1 MRVQSQPK
9 AGIYPPA
16 PSNVSE
22 TLSSPSESERPSL
35 TNKNLSTFAEHAK
48 LVISWSFPIHSW
60 TKNLIKLLDISGHP
74 LHTSLDFVLVFILT
88 RFYSHY

>member
-1 MRVQSQPK
+1 MELMRVQSQPK

-35 TNKNLSTFAEHAK
+35 LQLLFPDSFLRNTELPWMQPPFIITRETVSPSAVSTEH
-48 LVISWSFPIHSW
+48 V
-60 TKNLIKLLDISGHP
+60 
-74 LHTSLDFVLVFILT
+74 
-88 RFYSHY
+88 